1 MNNFQYLYENLCM
14 KSNNTKQMLF
24 EMMSKIDKTFRYQI
38 NESESNILPI
48 VFIKRGKIKVGMDK
62 VMGEREY
69 VKPNISIENSII
81 DSKSIDS
88 KNFTYRWRVTF
99 IDTDNNELKYSD
111 YIRMVGNGNYVAN
124 ISYNSKQKSSFN
136 KLKLRDISVDII
148 TFNKGDEKNPVDV
161 TNINT
166 YQFNNH
172 DDSGYIKLDDNVS
185 RVYKNNVSKTDDDA
199 SYNRGDKKVFRR
211 GGKDLNKI
219 DDNYF
224 NDWEKKFIQV
234 GKYKGKSYG
243 EIMNTDKQYF
253 GWYLQNVTY
262 YEMSSETKY
271 DIPTKFNYNLYEY
284 LKSKGLF

>member
-1 MNNFQYLYENLCM
+1 
-14 KSNNTKQMLF
+14 MLF